1 MMKKLRAFWITF
13 PLALFPL
20 VHLFLA
26 AFSNERAVEVAPE
39 TLSLVLFGAV
49 CEELFFR
56 SFLQNLLRERLAIRP
71 LFVAILVN
79 VFFAAAHG
87 VNFVSYATISY
98 GLLQMVT
105 AFGVGLSLSAVYERT
120 GKIGYCILIHT
131 LINGTGLL
139 AGFALTEERMAV
151 YCLTAMAYA
160 VHGFC
165 LLRPEKTE

>member
-1 MMKKLRAFWITF
+1 MMKSRGCRVTF

-26 AFSNERAVEVAPE
+26 AFSNESTVEVAPE
-39 TLSLVLFGAV
+39 TLGLVLFGAV

-56 SFLQNLLRERLAIRP
+56 SFLQNQLRERFVIRP
-71 LFVAILVN
+71 LWIAILVN
-79 VFFAAAHG
+79 LLFAAAHV
-87 VNFVSYATISY
+87 VNAVSYATAPY
-98 GLLQMVT
+98 VVLQTVT

-131 LINGTGLL
+131 LINATGLL

-151 YCLTAMAYA
+151 YALTALAYA
-160 VHGFC
+160 GHGIW
-165 LLRPEKTE
+165 LLRQEETE